1 MSSAKSKTLEPLQN
15 LQSPD
20 LMEERLSRLK
30 AEFPDLFTNEGKL
43 NPAELLRLTGEERR
57 EHFDFTW
64 WGKAEAKQKAFTP
77 TTAMLKYDP
86 TRSVNPE
93 LAKGNCII
101 EGENLEVLKL
111 LLFAYRGAVKCIY
124 IDPPYNTGNDFVY
137 SDKFAEGQRAYWEQ
151 TGITQDGVKTTTN
164 TRTNGRFHSNWLN
177 MIYPRL
183 LVARQLLRDDGVIFV
198 SIDDNEVANLRK
210 VMDEVF
216 GEESFVGQVIWQT
229 ATDNNPT
236 QIGIEHEYI
245 LCYAKDLENQNSWE
259 LPTEKGKLIQ
269 EKYLDLKNKYGS
281 NLEKIQVDLRA
292 WIKSNRGELAGVA
305 HYSYV
310 DEKGVYYPGN
320 SSNTKP
326 GGYLYDIK
334 HPVTKGVCAKPANGY
349 RFPFETFKKAADS
362 EDVEWGD
369 DETTVPKIKKRLMT
383 ATEMLKS
390 VYYEDNRSNTAE
402 LKKIFDGNKVFD
414 NPKSVSL
421 LKYLFRFM
429 LQSEYD
435 LLLDF
440 YGGSGS
446 TGHAVLELN
455 REDGVCRPFIL
466 VQIPEITSEKSV
478 ANKSG
483 YRKISD
489 ITVQRVRRVI
499 DGYGNDPKPISA
511 GFKVFKLEKSVFPRN
526 EFTPDPNMSFEQNIL
541 ELKGFID
548 QKEKSLF
555 DTQLPEDVRDEVLL
569 KCGFKLDVEL
579 EPISEVADNTVYLV
593 RDNRGVSSEAIV
605 CFDTNLSPKTLGWLG
620 QQSQARIIILEAAL
634 DTSIKWNLANKA
646 SQKIICF

>member
-216 GEESFVGQVIWQT
+216 GEECFLGQVIWHNSSRNDDRI
-229 ATDNNPT
+229 AV
-236 QIGIEHEYI
+236 EHEYV
-245 LCYAKDLENQNSWE
+245 LVYAKNINADDSNWSMERNEAQRLIQIVNGMRKEGKDKAEVEKILNHEIDVLIDEDEERGLRVNSW
-259 LPTEKGKLIQ
+259 L
-269 EKYLDLKNKYGS
+269 S
-281 NLEKIQVDLRA
+281 NYRNIDDDWRIYYAVDLSGEGAGPPRSFNGVKVDA
-292 WIKSNRGELAGVA
+292 PPGRHWMSQDYIDELQIENRIVWRGERAYRKL
-305 HYSYV
+305 YI
-310 DEKGVYYPGN
+310 DESKE
-320 SSNTKP
+320 
-326 GGYLYDIK
+326 
-334 HPVTKGVCAKPANGY
+334 C
-349 RFPFETFKKAADS
+349 
-362 EDVEWGD
+362 
-369 DETTVPKIKKRLMT
+369 
-383 ATEMLKS
+383 LKS
-390 VYYEDNRSNTAE
+390 VVRIPTRNGSEQ
-402 LKKIFDGNKVFD
+402 LKQLLGKDIFDK
-414 NPKSVSL
+414 PKPTRFLREL
-421 LKYLFRFM
+421 LRFATAPG
-429 LQSEYD
+429 D
-435 LLLDF
+435 IVLDF
-440 YGGSGS
+440 FGGSGS
-446 TGHAVLELN
+446 LAHALLELQEKDVDA
-455 REDGVCRPFIL
+455 RKFIV
-466 VQIPEITSEKSV
+466 VQIPETTGDGSE
-478 ANKSG
+478 AYLAG

-489 ITVQRVRRVI
+489 ITIDRVKRAITKRAASFNHS
-499 DGYGNDPKPISA
+499 GL
-511 GFKVFKLEKSVFPRN
+511 GFKVFTLRASAFPRAEFALDPEKSN
-526 EFTPDPNMSFEQNIL
+526 EQNL
-541 ELKGFID
+541 LALKSFID
-548 QKEKSLF
+548 QKEKGLF
-555 DTQLPEDVRDEVLL
+555 DTHLPEEMRDEVLL
-569 KCGFKLDVEL
+569 KCGFQLDVEL
-579 EPISEVADNTVYLV
+579 QQITEVMDNTVYLA
-593 RDNRGVSSEAIV
+593 RDSGVESNEAIV
-605 CFDTNLSPKTLGWLG
+605 CLDTNLSPNTLGWLG
-620 QQSQARIIILEAAL
+620 QQSQVRIIVLEAAL
-634 DTSIKWNLANKA
+634 DTSTKWNLTNLVGKMLTT
-646 SQKIICF
+646 F